1 MGGEGL
7 LTSQAFVSSN
17 VDYENPTDT
26 GSDNTYNVVI
36 QVSDG
41 EKTATQAI
49 TVNVTDDTSEGG
61 GYGSIYS
68 TSLSS
73 LELDSSYMDFGNILP
88 VFTPPD
94 EDFNL
99 SSLNINVMGF
109 EGQINLQIES
119 ELSSFVSER
128 EQSNEGKEQE
138 KIFTDNKLSLVVDDV
153 ELDNLSHFS
162 EIG

>member
-1 MGGEGL
+1 
-7 LTSQAFVSSN
+7 
-17 VDYENPTDT
+17 
-26 GSDNTYNVVI
+26 
-36 QVSDG
+36 
-41 EKTATQAI
+41 
-49 TVNVTDDTSEGG
+49 
-61 GYGSIYS
+61 
-68 TSLSS
+68 
-73 LELDSSYMDFGNILP
+73 MDFGNILP

-128 EQSNEGKEQE
+128 EQSNEGKELE